1 MDGLK
6 MVGAGAMAIACAVAA
21 RGEALPAD
29 AWNGSEILFSEGD
42 RGRSYRL
49 DAPTNATA
57 VRFDA
62 PATLSGET
70 LTLDAP
76 ARVAGSGTLLTPL
89 AGADGLR
96 VATSEVSTVFPQAE
110 SATLWKDAR
119 LRDGM
124 AITGEI
130 CGNMIGHGRLCP
142 TQMFFFEKTG
152 DTVVAQFHCLDDVK
166 ADGSPKYVKAFKLQ
180 FDQVGDDVAV
190 KVIWARYADAAFYG
204 TDLETTH
211 QGVYATPY
219 TSSLTDRVKAI
230 GITNLRIVD
239 DVVLSGTFPAGPVEV
254 AMRNVTI
261 HPQRAVTITN
271 AIAGFAEE
279 LRFESSGADRAQW
292 THPDFV
298 TTEERK
304 ILEDTCIDTL
314 SFVSAKT
321 SGGWVNNKD
330 GDDPALYG
338 CFVKRSPG
346 TNVVYVQ
353 YFDRKK
359 NSDNDSDYTKT
370 VVLQFRQDG
379 GDVWMKALG
388 RCYSNGDWLN
398 KDQSGAALSAG
409 VATTATADGYGIH
422 DVVFSY
428 RPGVWSIE
436 LAGANTNSLPRG
448 TRVVMDGVDVSIT
461 GRNVLP
467 AGHDL
472 VLTNGASVVL
482 DVGDC
487 GDGGFASGHSVS
499 NTISLF
505 AGSSYTVKGPWNVG
519 NLTEMALDASTFE
532 TTYQSREGC
541 SCNYVERMTM
551 RNGARTKGWPIR
563 VGWHQVE
570 SFTRSEG
577 TGPNVIENGVMAA
590 RREWDNRCQIPNEH
604 VFYVETD
611 LHVLGPL
618 MDVPRFEGIVWVKT
632 GAARLVLAG
641 AGGDTDSP
649 FIVRAGTLELAANGV
664 FVNETNDVDVVLA
677 GGALDAGA
685 FTNGLG
691 ALTVTAD
698 SALRVAGGMVEF
710 ADSSAFPWT
719 PGAGLSVTGEARRLR
734 PGSVR
739 FARSDGG
746 AGLSNEQLNAILYN
760 GEQRVSLDADG
771 WLVSRPTCTVIL
783 IR

>member
-1 MDGLK
+1 MDVWK
-6 MVGAGAMAIACAVAA
+6 MLGVGAMAIAGAVSAK
-21 RGEALPAD
+21 GEALPAD
-29 AWNGSEILFSEGD
+29 AWNETEILFSEGH

-62 PATLSGET
+62 PATLFGET

-76 ARVAGSGTLLTPL
+76 ARVAGSGTLLNPL
-89 AGADGLR
+89 AGVDGLR
-96 VATSEVSTVFPQAE
+96 VATSEVSAVFPQAE

-130 CGNMIGHGRLCP
+130 CGGMIGHGRLCP
-142 TQMFFFEKTG
+142 TEMFFFEKTG
-152 DTVVAQFHCLDDVK
+152 DTATAQFHCYDDVK
-166 ADGSPKYVKAFKLQ
+166 ADGSAKYVKAFKLQ
-180 FDQVGDDVAV
+180 FDQTGDDVAV
-190 KVIWARYADAAFYG
+190 KVLWARYADAAFYG
-204 TDLETTH
+204 TDLETTY
-211 QGVYATPY
+211 QGVYSTPY
-219 TSSLTDRVKAI
+219 TSSLTDPVKAI

-239 DVVLSGTFPAGPVEV
+239 DVVLSGTFPAGTVEI

-261 HPQRAVTITN
+261 HPQRPVTIAN
-271 AIAGFAEE
+271 EIAGFAEE
-279 LRFESSGADRAQW
+279 LRFESDGADWTQW

-304 ILEDTCIDTL
+304 ILENTCIDTL
-314 SFVSAKT
+314 SFVSART

-338 CFVKRSPG
+338 SFVRRSPE

-388 RCYSNGDWLN
+388 TCYSGGDWLN
-398 KDQSGAALSAG
+398 KDQGGAQLRDS
-409 VATTATADGYGIH
+409 VSTAAFEDGYGIH
-422 DVVFSY
+422 DVVFAY
-428 RPGVWSIE
+428 RPGVWPIA

-448 TRVVMDGVDVSIT
+448 TRVVMDGVDVSIA
-461 GRNVLP
+461 GRNMLP

-472 VLTNGASVVL
+472 VLTNGASVVV
-482 DVGDC
+482 DAGS
-487 GDGGFASGHSVS
+487 GGLAFGNTFS

-505 AGSSYTVKGPWNVG
+505 AGSSYTVKAPWNVG
-519 NLTEMALDASTFE
+519 NLTEMTLDASTFE
-532 TTYQSREGC
+532 ATYQSREGC
-541 SCNYVERMTM
+541 SCQYVERLTM

-590 RREWDNRCQIPNEH
+590 RRDWDGQRQIPNEH
-604 VFYVETD
+604 VFDVETD

-618 MDVPRFEGIVWVKT
+618 MDVPNFDGIVWVKT

-641 AGGDTDSP
+641 ADGDTDSP
-649 FIVRAGTLELAANGV
+649 FRVDEGTLELAANGV
-664 FVNETNDVDVVLA
+664 FANETNDVDVVLA

-685 FTNGLG
+685 FTNSLG

-698 SALRVAGGMVEF
+698 SALRVAGGVAEF
-710 ADSSAFPWT
+710 ADSSACQWSED
-719 PGAGLSVTGEARRLR
+719 AVLSVTGGERRLR
-734 PGSVR
+734 PGHVR
-739 FARSDGG
+739 FARADGG
-746 AGLSNEQLNAILYN
+746 AGLSVAQLNAIRYN
-760 GEQRVSLDADG
+760 DGQKVDLDADG

>member
-1 MDGLK
+1 MNGLK
-6 MVGAGAMAIACAVAA
+6 MIGVGAMAVACAAAA

-29 AWNGSEILFSEGD
+29 AWSGTEILFSDGH

-49 DAPTNATA
+49 DVPTNATA

-70 LTLDAP
+70 LTLAAP
-76 ARVAGSGTLLTPL
+76 ARVAGSGTLLNPL

-96 VATSEVSTVFPQAE
+96 VATSEVSTVFPQTE
-110 SATLWKDAR
+110 SATLWKDAY

-130 CGNMIGHGRLCP
+130 CGDMIGGGRLCP
-142 TQMFFFEKTG
+142 TRMFFFEKTG
-152 DTVVAQFHCLDDVK
+152 DTATAQFHCYDDVK
-166 ADGSPKYVKAFKLQ
+166 ADGSVKYVKAFKLQ
-180 FDQVGDDVAV
+180 FDQVGGDVAV

-204 TDLETTH
+204 TDLETTY
-211 QGVYATPY
+211 QGVYSTPY

-239 DVVLSGTFPAGPVEV
+239 DVVLSGTFPAGAVEMG
-254 AMRNVTI
+254 MRNVAI
-261 HPQRAVTITN
+261 RPQRAVTITN
-271 AIAGFAEE
+271 AISGFVEE
-279 LRFESSGADRAQW
+279 LRFESAGADRAQW
-292 THPDFV
+292 THPGFV
-298 TTEERK
+298 TKEERK
-304 ILEDTCIDTL
+304 ILENTSIDTL
-314 SFVSAKT
+314 SFVSART
-321 SGGWVNNKD
+321 SGAWVNNKD

-338 CFVKRSPG
+338 CFVKRTPG

-388 RCYSNGDWLN
+388 RCYSDGDRLN
-398 KDQSGAALSAG
+398 KDQSGETLSAG
-409 VATTATADGYGIH
+409 VSTTATEGGYGIH

-428 RPGVWSIE
+428 RPGFWPIALS
-436 LAGANTNSLPRG
+436 GANTNTLPCG
-448 TRVVMDGVDVSIT
+448 TRVVMGDVDVSIT
-461 GRNVLP
+461 GPGMLP

-472 VLTNGASVVL
+472 VLTNGASVVV
-482 DVGDC
+482 DVGN
-487 GDGGFASGHSVS
+487 GGFASGSSVS
-499 NTISLF
+499 NRISLF
-505 AGSSYTVKGPWNVG
+505 AGSSYTVKGAWCVG
-519 NLTEMALDASTFE
+519 NLTEMTLDASTFE
-532 TTYQSREGC
+532 ATYQSREKC

-563 VGWHQVE
+563 VGWYQVE

-577 TGPNVIENGVMAA
+577 TGPNVLENGVMAA
-590 RREWDNRCQIPNEH
+590 RRGWDDRYRIPNEH
-604 VFYVETD
+604 VFDVATD

-618 MDVPRFEGIVWVKT
+618 MDVPNFDGIVWVKT

-649 FIVRAGTLELAANGV
+649 FRVEAGTLELAANGV
-664 FVNETNDVDVVLA
+664 FANETNDVDVVLA

-685 FTNGLG
+685 FTNSLG

-698 SALRVAGGMVEF
+698 SALRVAGGRVEF

-719 PGAGLSVTGEARRLR
+719 PGAGLSVTGEAKRLR

-739 FARSDGG
+739 FARADGG
-746 AGLSNEQLNAILYN
+746 AGLSNGQLNAIVYN
-760 GEQRVSLDADG
+760 GEQRVGLDADG

-783 IR
+783 VR

>member
-6 MVGAGAMAIACAVAA
+6 MLGVGAMAIAGVVAA
-21 RGEALPAD
+21 SGEALPVD
-29 AWNGSEILFSEGD
+29 AWNGTEILFLEGH
-42 RGRSYRL
+42 RGQSYRL

-70 LTLDAP
+70 LTLAAP
-76 ARVAGSGTLLTPL
+76 ARVAGTGTLLNPL

-119 LRDGM
+119 LKDGM
-124 AITGEI
+124 VITGEI
-130 CGNMIGHGRLCP
+130 CGRMIGGGRMCP
-142 TQMFFFEKTG
+142 TEMFFFEKNG
-152 DTVVAQFHCLDDVK
+152 DTVTAQFHCYDDVK
-166 ADGSPKYVKAFKLQ
+166 ADGSPKYVKAFKLR
-180 FDQVGDDVAV
+180 FDQVGDDVTV
-190 KVIWARYADAAFYG
+190 KVVWARYADAAFYG
-204 TDLETTH
+204 TDLEKTH

-219 TSSLTDRVKAI
+219 TSSLDDSAKAI

-239 DVVLSGTFPAGPVEV
+239 DVVLSGTFPAGPVEI

-261 HPQRAVTITN
+261 HPQRPVTIANEMT
-271 AIAGFAEE
+271 GFVEE
-279 LRFESSGADRAQW
+279 LRFEGSGADRAQW
-292 THPDFV
+292 THSDFV
-298 TTEERK
+298 TTEERR

-314 SFVSAKT
+314 SFVSARM

-388 RCYSNGDWLN
+388 RCFSNGDWLN
-398 KDQSGAALSAG
+398 KDQSGAKLYDG
-409 VATTATADGYGIH
+409 VSTAAFEDGYGIH

-428 RPGVWSIE
+428 RSGAWPIA
-436 LAGANTNSLPRG
+436 LAGANTNSLPCG
-448 TRVVMDGVDVSIT
+448 TRIVMDGVDVSVT
-461 GRNVLP
+461 GHNVLP

-472 VLTNGASVVL
+472 VLTNGASIVV
-482 DVGDC
+482 DAGSGDIAL
-487 GDGGFASGHSVS
+487 GNTFS

-505 AGSSYTVKGPWNVG
+505 AGSSYTVKSPWNVG
-519 NLTEMALDASTFE
+519 NLTEMTLDASTF
-532 TTYQSREGC
+532 TATYQSSEGC
-541 SCNYVERMTM
+541 SCNYVERMTL

-563 VGWHQVE
+563 VGWWQVE

-590 RREWDNRCQIPNEH
+590 RRDEDTGLLNEH
-604 VFYVETD
+604 VFDVETD
-611 LHVLGPL
+611 LHILGPL
-618 MDVPRFEGIVWVKT
+618 KDVPRFDGIVWVKK

-649 FIVRAGTLELAANGV
+649 FRVEAGVLELAANGV
-664 FVNETNDVDVVLA
+664 FANETNDVDVVLA

-685 FTNGLG
+685 FTNALG

-698 SALRVAGGMVEF
+698 SALRVADGMVEF
-710 ADSSAFPWT
+710 ADSSASAWT
-719 PGAGLSVTGEARRLR
+719 PGAGLSVTGEERRLR
-734 PGSVR
+734 PGCVR
-739 FARSDGG
+739 FARADGG

-783 IR
+783 VR